1 MPPGRLGGLRRG
13 PSTAS
18 ASALK
23 KRPNFLPALVLA
35 LALAHS
41 GCGGRKDEGSIR
53 ILWAEW
59 RPSDVLADLGRLY
72 QAQTGI
78 PVKVVKKSWEGA
90 FGDAAFA
97 EFRNRDDN
105 YDIIIGDSQW
115 LGLGAVGGHYL
126 ELTDWM
132 EEGLDLASVD
142 TSALKWYCE
151 YPKSSR
157 RYYAVPCEADA
168 MAWAYRKDL
177 FEDKDHREAFREY
190 LGEKGVKAFP
200 LEPPRTWEQLRLIA
214 LYFKERVPGMA
225 GLVMPTSRKYD
236 QATMSFEQVMWA
248 FGGDFGDYADNRVLV
263 NSPRTVEAL
272 RFFASLMEATS
283 PGGRNMGYSEVASE
297 FVAGRAAMACNFF
310 AFFPLFVS
318 PGDNPDFHD
327 KTGFFNS
334 PAHVDSQGVSR
345 RAASL
350 GGQGMSINAHISPA
364 RQQRAKDFLKWF
376 SARETQRIWAEKGGF
391 TSDRAIL
398 ASPEFRKAT
407 AYNGLL
413 EEAFRLMRDFW
424 AVPEFDEMM
433 KVCQREFCAVFQDRA
448 DPAEAAAQV
457 QAEHEAILRKRGRA
471 R

>member
-1 MPPGRLGGLRRG
+1 MTAPRSATLG
-13 PSTAS
+13 T
-18 ASALK
+18 
-23 KRPNFLPALVLA
+23 LPAAILGAGLA
-35 LALAHS
+35 MGLQS
-41 GCGGRKDEGSIR
+41 CGGKDDSRQIR

-59 RPSDVLADLGRLY
+59 RPSDVLAEMGRLY
-72 QAQTGI
+72 EAQTGV
-78 PVKVVKKSWEGA
+78 PVKVVKKSWDGA
-90 FGDAAFA
+90 FGDATFA

-115 LGLGAVGGHYL
+115 MGLGVVGGHFL

-132 EEGLDLASVD
+132 KENVD
-142 TSALKWYCE
+142 ISGIDPAALKWYCE
-151 YPKSSR
+151 YPKASA

-177 FEDKDHREAFREY
+177 FEDRDHREAFAGY
-190 LGEKGVKAFP
+190 LKEKGAKPFP
-200 LEPPRTWEQLRLIA
+200 LAPPKTWEQLRLIA

-248 FGGDFGDYADNRVLV
+248 FGGDFGDIVTNRVSV
-263 NSPRTVEAL
+263 NSPETVKAL
-272 RFFASLMEATS
+272 EFFTSLMEATS
-283 PGGRNMGYSEVASE
+283 PGGRNMGYSEVATE
-297 FVAGRAAMACNFF
+297 FVSGRAAMACNFF
-310 AFFPLFVS
+310 AFFPLFAS

-334 PAHVDSQGVSR
+334 PAHVDSAGVSR

-350 GGQGMSINAHISPA
+350 GGQGMSVNAHIPPE

-376 SARETQRIWAEKGGF
+376 SKRETQKVWADKGGF
-391 TSDRAIL
+391 TSDKAIL
-398 ASPEFRKAT
+398 SGPEFRKAT
-407 AYNGLL
+407 AFNPLF
-413 EEAFRLMRDFW
+413 EEAFGMMRDFW

-433 KVCQREFCAVFQDRA
+433 KVCQREFCAVFQDGA
-448 DPAEAAAQV
+448 DPAQAAAQV
-457 QAEHEAILRKRGRA
+457 QLEHEAILKKRGRT